1 MDWIKRDLQT
11 IDISDVD
18 LNTCSQLELARAI
31 MDKKRYVLQDDFQ
44 TTLEGYTFD
53 TVGCETE
60 MDFLNK
66 YQEQLNDMGISPF
79 SVNKVLDDNGNTNY
93 LINVDLTDYTKYAND
108 FLNDS
113 QKPLSENVTL
123 STANC
128 DSISDFRV
136 ANQENLDK
144 LSSEVVEQII
154 DHVAQYFQKE
164 DTLPSDPISVDSE
177 VSNEDITKVSED
189 LNPAVT
195 DENLIEEQNKLQQ
208 QLAIIESYE
217 NGTLNRY
224 QSRTDDRVHSEPFNL
239 RIEKINEQIKELEDS
254 LENSADQSDK
264 DAIGEFTQARLK
276 LEAISFSTE
285 QESKAIQV
293 YYIATA
299 FPDVENIIKALETAC
314 ALPDS
319 SKMKEPLIDTI
330 VKLSARYASQKDEEE
345 KQAIQDAIS
354 RLNIQ
359 TVDNKNVA
367 IQNQIDDLKS
377 QLVAIENQRQLR
389 INEMKPIKQSI
400 QEKLAQLTITPSQ
413 KVDSTDNE
421 FDLVP
426 EEEKKNVR
434 EQEFNQYLDKLTDIA
449 NEGPIFNDR
458 SKIRP
463 QDDWM
468 EINTAKALNRYDNLE
483 HDNIQVSD
491 NVSANV
497 NTEANIPQETVIDH
511 SENHSEDYFDLPVT
525 EDSLKLPHP
534 IKAIKKASANLISK
548 IYNIDF
554 KKYKN
559 AFVEKI
565 KSALNVMK
573 QNKVATT
580 VGLLAAGIMIASS
593 LGKDTTLS
601 NSVTNTPNIESE
613 KFIARG
619 DDHTGTD
626 SMENSDNLT
635 DQYITS
641 DQSVDQTEVSTG
653 SSSIENEMSE
663 DELFQQNLQ
672 QTLNQILDGKTKVY
686 ISADRAA
693 QDVNGQLPSA
703 SQLENSWQN
712 ATPGAYYNVE
722 NGAIHQMSE
731 QEAKDYWQDGGQVVV
746 SMNHNGTPIGYTTM
760 EQEVG
765 NPTSGI
771 TK

>member
-66 YQEQLNDMGISPF
+66 YQKQLNDMGISPF
-79 SVNKVLDDNGNTNY
+79 AVNKVLDDNGNTNY

-113 QKPLSENVTL
+113 QKTLSEHVTL

-154 DHVAQYFQKE
+154 DYVSQYFQKE
-164 DTLPSDPISVDSE
+164 DTLPSDSISVDSE
-177 VSNEDITKVSED
+177 VSNEDIAKVSED
-189 LNPAVT
+189 LNPVVT

-208 QLAIIESYE
+208 QLTIIESYE

-224 QSRTDDRVHSEPFNL
+224 QSRNDDRVNSEPFDL

-254 LENSADQSDK
+254 LENSSDQSDK
-264 DAIGEFTQARLK
+264 DAIGEFTQARLR

-458 SKIRP
+458 SKIQP

-511 SENHSEDYFDLPVT
+511 SEDHFDLPVT

-565 KSALNVMK
+565 KSDLEKCLNPES
-573 QNKVATT
+573 T
-580 VGLLAAGIMIASS
+580 VGLLAAVIMIASS

-601 NSVTNTPNIESE
+601 SSVTNTPNIESE

-619 DDHTGTD
+619 DNHIGTD

-641 DQSVDQTEVSTG
+641 DQSVDQAEVSTE

-663 DELFQQNLQ
+663 DELFQQDFQ

-760 EQEVG
+760 EQEVD